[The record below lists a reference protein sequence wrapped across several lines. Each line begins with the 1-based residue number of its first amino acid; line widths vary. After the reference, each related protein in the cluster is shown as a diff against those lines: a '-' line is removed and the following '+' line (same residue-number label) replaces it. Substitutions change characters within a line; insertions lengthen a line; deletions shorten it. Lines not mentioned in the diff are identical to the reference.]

1 MSNLFCRNPNA
12 SEFRGAAYEIAA
24 VKCFLHLICQNFRKF
39 AVLCPGLPQ
48 FAIICYPAET
58 CQAIYLVQLC
68 KKYLT
73 TAGLLLYNRRRAF
86 AKFIP
91 GLAQIV
97 LDFARLCTYNTRVG
111 TGSTKDLRAE
121 LFLPKVQKVLD
132 TFAPVLYNWRARTED
147 LLNKK

>member
-1 MSNLFCRNPNA
+1 MPRFATICHYMLPRRDLSSDLF
-12 SEFRGAAYEIAA
+12 S
-24 VKCFLHLICQNFRKF
+24 
-39 AVLCPGLPQ
+39 
-48 FAIICYPAET
+48 AI
-58 CQAIYLVQLC
+58 VQ
-68 KKYLT
+68 KYLT

-97 LDFARLCTYNTRVG
+97 LDFARLCTYTTRAG
-111 TGSTKDLRAE
+111 TGSVEDLHTK

-132 TFAPVLYNWRARTED
+132 KFAQVLYYWRVRTED